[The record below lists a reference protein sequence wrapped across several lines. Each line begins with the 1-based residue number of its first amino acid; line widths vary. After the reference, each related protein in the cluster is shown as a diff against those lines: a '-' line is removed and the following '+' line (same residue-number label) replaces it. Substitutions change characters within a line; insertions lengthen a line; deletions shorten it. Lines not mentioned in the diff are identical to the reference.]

1 MAPPALVPTVGAAD
15 ANTFATLAEATLYL
29 SARLNATAFTG
40 ASADDQNTAL
50 LEACRELSNL
60 GVWKGRRV
68 NTTQALSWPRDY
80 VPDPDDPDN
89 EGLLVSGY
97 DDLEAPF
104 STIVYYLTTI
114 VPGRVKEAQIELAL
128 EFLRAGTSDVAGL
141 DPDTNIASS
150 VTDVLET
157 VLVGQSQRATGLV
170 RYPRVMARIAALLEP
185 GKTGLTLMRC

>member
-1 MAPPALVPTVGAAD
+1 MAPPAIDASVGGIASNSFCTLV
-15 ANTFATLAEATLYL
+15 EASLYL
-29 SARLNATAFTG
+29 SARLNATAFTA

-68 NTTQALSWPRDY
+68 NDTQALSWPRDY
-80 VPDPDDPDN
+80 VPDPDNPDN

-97 DDLEAPF
+97 RDLEEPF
-104 STIVYYLTTI
+104 STITYYLTTI
-114 VPGRVKEAQIELAL
+114 VPVRIKEGQIELAL
-128 EFLRAGTSDVAGL
+128 EFLRAGTEDVAGL
-141 DPDTNIASS
+141 DPDTNIKST
-150 VTDVLET
+150 VTDILET

-185 GKTGLTLMRC
+185 SKTGLTLMRC